1 MYGNLVVPK
10 YIEVFYMDLISSA
23 TTGITNAA
31 NAVVN
36 TAESLVGGVVNGV
49 MNGITGLTS
58 GNVQNLAQLLRSGSL
73 PPGAETAL
81 FGQFQKAAFASE
93 SGYDWRVKLSL
104 PYIASYQSSPV
115 MAPLLETSGVVFPYT
130 PQVGIKHKANYNSL
144 DTVHNNFPF
153 AAYNNSAIEEIT
165 ISGDFYVEDT
175 RDAVYW
181 VAMNY
186 YFSAVTKMSY
196 GQTTN
201 TGAPPPVVY
210 LSGYGQHV
218 LNEIPV
224 VITDYSINLPNDV
237 DYIAC
242 TPLSNE
248 GTSGVPTY
256 VPVKSQVSVSCR
268 VLYSREQ
275 VRKFSLDAFVQ
286 GNYVLSD
293 NGGVGFL

>member
-1 MYGNLVVPK
+1 
-10 YIEVFYMDLISSA
+10 MDLVSSV
-23 TTGITNAA
+23 TTGITNVASAA
-31 NAVVN
+31 VDAAGSMVSG
-36 TAESLVGGVVNGV
+36 AL
-49 MNGITGLTS
+49 NGITGLTS
-58 GNVQNLAQLLRSGSL
+58 GNVQNLAQLLRAGNL

-81 FGQFQKAAFASE
+81 FGQFQKASFASDA
-93 SGYDWRVKLSL
+93 GYDWRVKLSL

-165 ISGDFYVEDT
+165 ITGDFYVEDT
-175 RDAVYW
+175 RDATYW

-186 YFSAVTKMSY
+186 YFSSVTKMAY

-218 LNEIPV
+218 LNQIPV

-242 TPLSNE
+242 TPLSGN

-256 VPVKSQVSVSCR
+256 VPVKSQVTVSCR